1 MFEILSIICVLITFT
16 HYVEYTG
23 CKLKKQTGIFF
34 IHKGKE
40 MIGHGRVQ
48 NIVLVATVPYS
59 VMRETCKPVI

>member
-40 MIGHGRVQ
+40 MIGIEPFRRRKSYEQ
-48 NIVLVATVPYS
+48 NKMLELCDLRWTN
-59 VMRETCKPVI
+59 